1 MVDRPNTSALT
12 GVDQGEAIFAALEL
26 SKSKWLMALQSPIS
40 DKISLH
46 RIDGRDTDRLVALIQ
61 RSKDRAEKKLN
72 RPVSVVSCYEAG
84 YDGFWLHRFLEAND
98 VRNHVIDPASI
109 HVDRRARRAK
119 TDRLDAETMVRVLM
133 AFCRGERK
141 VFSLVRVPD
150 LEDEDARRSHRERE
164 RLVRER
170 VVHVNRIKGILASQ
184 GVHGFAPVRKNWE
197 QQLAA
202 LKTGDGRDLPP
213 KLCAEVRR
221 HCVRLHLVMDMIAE
235 VEAERD
241 VPVSK
246 SELNSETGTAERKI
260 SMLMGLRGI
269 GPAFASVLVREVF
282 WRKFEN
288 RRQVGSYLGL
298 APSPYDSGGS
308 RRSQGISKAGNPRA
322 RTAAIEMAWLWLR
335 HQPDS
340 ELAQWYNSRG
350 GSFTG
355 SIRRITII
363 GLARKLVIAL
373 WRYLETG
380 LIPTGVVFSK

>member
-1 MVDRPNTSALT
+1 MRK
-12 GVDQGEAIFAALEL
+12 G
-26 SKSKWLMALQSPIS
+26 
-40 DKISLH
+40 
-46 RIDGRDTDRLVALIQ
+46 
-61 RSKDRAEKKLN
+61 KDRAEKQLG
-72 RPVSVVSCYEAG
+72 RAVTVVSCYEAG
-84 YDGFWLHRFLEAND
+84 YDGFWLHRLLEANGMC
-98 VRNHVIDPASI
+98 NHVIDPASI
-109 HVDRRARRAK
+109 HVDRRARRAE

-141 VFSLVRVPD
+141 VLSLVRVPGV
-150 LEDEDARRSHRERE
+150 EDEDARRSHRERE

-170 VVHVNRIKGILASQ
+170 VAHVNRIKGVLASQ
-184 GVHGFAPVRKNWE
+184 GVHGFEPVRKNWE

-213 KLCAEVRR
+213 RLRAEVRR
-221 HCVRLHLVMDMIAE
+221 HCVRLHLVIGMIAE

-241 VPVSK
+241 VHVSR
-246 SELNSETGTAERKI
+246 SNSKAEPGSAEQKME
-260 SMLMGLRGI
+260 MLIGLRGI

-288 RRQVGSYLGL
+288 QRQVGAYLGL

-308 RRSQGISKAGNPRA
+308 RRDQGISKAGNPRA

-340 ELAQWYNSRG
+340 ALTERFNSRV

-355 SIRRITII
+355 RIRRIAII
-363 GLARKLVIAL
+363 GLARKLIIAL

>member
-170 VVHVNRIKGILASQ
+170 VAHVNRIKGILASQ